1 VSHRYKPSEKARRL
15 MDKAIKNYSSH
26 PENLIIELEKIKK
39 EDLKNIFIEL
49 NPSVKHGRYK
59 E

>member
-1 VSHRYKPSEKARRL
+1 